1 MSQRPLIVRLR
12 NYVGD
17 VVLSL
22 PALELLQSHGYA
34 LQLIGGRW
42 VPSLLAAYDW
52 PSVARPKGFGRRVAQ
67 LRRLRRDALTVDPLF
82 DARENMLVFPN
93 AFSGALEP
101 RLAGLHAVGNAFEA
115 RSLLLARAVAPL
127 WGHAAEHFWAL
138 ACRFLQ
144 VEQPLPRHIQL
155 ASRPEDQQRA
165 DELLRQHGVAPGFI
179 VVCPFAAGVFEKQPK
194 NWPSFPEFTR
204 ALCARGR
211 QVICCPGPGE
221 GEIARQRHPD
231 VLAIDG
237 VDLSTYAAVL
247 RRATRVVANDT
258 GPGHLAAAVGVPVV
272 SVLGPTVPEQWAPWG
287 PTVRIV
293 RHWPRWPTVDEV
305 MAATLA

>member
-1 MSQRPLIVRLR
+1 MPQRPLIVRLR

-22 PALELLQSHGYA
+22 PALELLQSQGHA
-34 LQLIGGRW
+34 LRLIGGRW

-52 PSVARPKGFGRRVAQ
+52 PAVARPKGFRNRVAQ
-67 LRRLRRDALTVDPLF
+67 LRQLRGEARAIDPRF
-82 DARENMLVFPN
+82 DRRENMLVFPN
-93 AFSGALEP
+93 AFSGALEA
-101 RLAGLHAVGNAFEA
+101 RVAGLHAVGNAFEA
-115 RSLLLARAVAPL
+115 RSLLLARALPPL

-138 ACRFLQ
+138 ACRFLKLDR
-144 VEQPLPRHIQL
+144 PMPRRIDL
-155 ASRPEDQQRA
+155 TSRPEDQQRA

-194 NWPSFPEFTR
+194 SWPAFPEFTH
-204 ALCARGR
+204 ALGASGR
-211 QVICCPGPGE
+211 QLICCPGPGE
-221 GEIARQRHPD
+221 AGLARQRHPG

-237 VDLSTYAAVL
+237 VDLAVYAGIL
-247 RRATRVVANDT
+247 RRAARVVANDT
-258 GPGHLAAAVGVPVV
+258 GPGHLAAAVGAPVV

-287 PTVRIV
+287 PTVTIV

-305 MAATLA
+305 MAATTA

>member
-22 PALELLQSHGYA
+22 PALELLESRGYA
-34 LQLIGGRW
+34 PQLVGGRW
-42 VPSLLAAYDW
+42 VSSLLAAYDW
-52 PSVARPKGFGRRVAQ
+52 PSVARPKGFRHRVAQ
-67 LRRLRRDALTVDPLF
+67 LRQLRREAMAVDPLF
-82 DARENMLVFPN
+82 DQRENMLVLPN

-101 RLAGLHAVGNAFEA
+101 RVAGLRAVGNAFEA
-115 RSLLLARAVAPL
+115 RSLLLARAVPPH

-144 VEQPLPRHIQL
+144 VDLPMPPRIEL
-155 ASRPEDQQRA
+155 RLRPQDQQRA
-165 DELLRQHGVAPGFI
+165 DDLLRQHGVAPGFI

-194 NWPSFPEFTR
+194 NWPAFPEFTR
-204 ALCARGR
+204 ALAASGR

-221 GEIARQRHPD
+221 AEIARQSHPG

-237 VDLSTYAAVL
+237 VDLATYAGVL
-247 RRATRVVANDT
+247 RRAARVVANDT

-287 PTVRIV
+287 PTVDIV

-305 MAATLA
+305 MAASLA